1 VPSYQ
6 DFGLDAD
13 PAQLQQD
20 AEDWLLAQAPPGF
33 VIPVW
38 VAWILSAVARVA
50 VEVVVLAGRVP
61 VGIFKTFGV
70 DVLGVQPITA
80 IAATATATFTLTDT
94 LGHTIGAGA
103 QLDVDGVGFETVT
116 DLIVAAGA
124 GSGSVGIVALDAGT
138 AANGVQAPV
147 ALVSPTLVFV
157 STVALGAPTAG
168 GVDDEDDDAYV
179 DRLADTTPALS
190 RKAILINDFATLAR
204 DDAEV
209 YRALAIDNLNA
220 GAATGT
226 ATTTSGSANLT
237 VVTPTTGWVNGM
249 ALRGAGIAAGATIVS
264 GAGTAT
270 MVMSAPA
277 TASAAGVAVTGDDT
291 NAEGHVTVVVQNQA
305 GAAVSPAGKARVL
318 AAMNA
323 NRVLNLVPHVLD
335 PATTS
340 VDVSATT
347 TAYSGYDVAAVDT
360 AATQAIADFMNAA
373 RWGNPTGSDE
383 FAWVEETKLRR
394 DDLVWVV
401 HNTPGVRRVDSLTLA
416 LHGGGLATADLTL
429 AGPGAI
435 PVLFAGQ
442 PNVTVNPS

>member
-1 VPSYQ
+1 MPSYQ

-20 AEDWLLAQAPPGF
+20 AEDWLLAQAPAGF

-38 VAWILSAVARVA
+38 VAWILSAVARIA

-61 VGIFKTFGV
+61 VGIFKTFGT

-103 QLDVDGVGFETVT
+103 QLDVNGVGFETVT
-116 DLIVAAGA
+116 DLVVPAAA
-124 GSGSVGIVALDAGT
+124 SSGSVGIVALDAGT
-138 AANGVQAPV
+138 ASNGVQAP
-147 ALVSPTLVFV
+147 ATLVSPTLVFV
-157 STVALGAPTAG
+157 TGVALPGPTAG

-190 RKAILINDFATLAR
+190 RKAILIDDFATLAR

-209 YRALAIDNLNA
+209 YRALAIDNYDP
-220 GAATGT
+220 G
-226 ATTTSGSANLT
+226 
-237 VVTPTTGWVNGM
+237 PP
-249 ALRGAGIAAGATIVS
+249 IV
-264 GAGTAT
+264 
-270 MVMSAPA
+270 
-277 TASAAGVAVTGDDT
+277 T
-291 NAEGHVTVVVQNQA
+291 NAEGHVTVIVQNAA

-340 VDVSATT
+340 VDISVTA

-416 LHGGGLATADLTL
+416 LHGAGLATTDLTL